1 MIDTKKMPVKA
12 LRPKDFSWAKWMAK
26 DIAPLGKK
34 ALAIIKRDHEEVKVI
49 PEAERTFENTVLL
62 LERGSKEGQRVRLAQ
77 FLMEVSPEKGVRE
90 AARKMAEDYSRKIV
104 DLIYDDG
111 VYKALKEYAAKKE
124 KLKGEKKKLFKDMM
138 RSYRRMGFDLPK
150 KKRETLKGNLK
161 KLSKLS
167 IAFQKN
173 INDYKDRITLTE
185 EEAKGLSE
193 RFLSGLKKDKK
204 GRYLVTLE
212 YPDIGPF
219 MENSPSDMKRKELA
233 DKSARKG
240 GLRNLSILS
249 EMIRLR
255 HKNAGLLEYKSF
267 AHYVIEDRMAKKPET
282 VMKLL
287 KSIVRKTE
295 KRAIKEKEEV
305 AKIKRQITGNKKA
318 RYEYYDGYYANQ
330 LKKKLFAVDNEKVR
344 EYFPFEKVKKGLF
357 DTYQKLFGVKFKQL
371 RGYPLWHKDAEL
383 YAVVEKGKIISYFL
397 MDLYP
402 REGKYGHACASEL
415 FFGRVEKERGKEV
428 YIAPAGCLVCNFP
441 KPTKKI
447 PSLLSHGE
455 METFFHEFGH
465 IMHLILS
472 KTRFASQSGFNVAWD
487 FVEAPSQ
494 MLENWTWDKKML
506 KRLSA
511 HYQTGQPLPDKLVNK
526 IIKAKKFMLASHY
539 VRQMFLSL
547 FDLKIHLKNQ
557 KRKLNEIYRSMI
569 KKMMGFDLPRN
580 QLMPAGFGH
589 IGGGG
594 YAAGYYS
601 YIWAEI
607 YAADLFTRFKK
618 EGLLNPKTGM
628 DYRKWILEEG
638 ASMEEMDLIKGFL
651 GRAPNNRAFL
661 KDIGVIK

>member
-1 MIDTKKMPVKA
+1 MEVKTYA
-12 LRPKDFSWAKWMAK
+12 PKDFSWTKWRAK
-26 DIAPLGKK
+26 DIAPLGKY
-34 ALAIIKRDHEEVKVI
+34 ALEAIKRDHEKVKATLK
-49 PEAERTFENTVLL
+49 AERTFENTVLL
-62 LERGSKEGQRVRLAQ
+62 LERGSKEGERVRLAQ
-77 FLMEVSPEKGVRE
+77 FLMEVSPDKGIRQ
-90 AARKMAEDYSRKIV
+90 AARKMAEDYSRRVV
-104 DLIYDDG
+104 DLIYDEG

-138 RSYRRMGFDLPK
+138 RSYKRMGFDLPK
-150 KKRETLKGNLK
+150 GKRQILKRNLK
-161 KLSKLS
+161 KLSKLG

-173 INDYKDRITLTE
+173 INDYKDQIALTKE
-185 EEAKGLSE
+185 ETKGLSE
-193 RFLSGLKKDKK
+193 HFLSGLKKDKA

-219 MENSPSDMKRKELA
+219 MENSPADKKRKELA
-233 DKSARKG
+233 DKNARKG
-240 GLRNLSILS
+240 GPKNLSILS

-255 HKNAGLLEYKSF
+255 YRNAKLLGYKSF
-267 AHYVIEDRMAKKPET
+267 AHYVIEDRLAKKPET

-287 KSIVRKTE
+287 KNIVGKTE
-295 KRAIKEKEEV
+295 KRAVKEKEEV

-357 DTYQKLFGVKFKQL
+357 ATYQKLFGVKFKRL
-371 RGYPLWHKDAEL
+371 HGYPLWHKDVEI
-383 YAVVEKGKIISYFL
+383 YAVAEKGKIISYFL

-415 FFGRVEKERGKEV
+415 VFGRVEKEKGREV
-428 YIAPAGCLVCNFP
+428 YIAPMGCLVCNFP
-441 KPTKKI
+441 RPSKEI
-447 PSLLSHGE
+447 PPLLSHGE
-455 METFFHEFGH
+455 VETFFHEFGH
-465 IMHLILS
+465 IMHLVLS

-494 MLENWTWDKKML
+494 MLENWTWDKRML

-511 HYQTGQPLPDKLVNK
+511 HYQTGKSLPDGLINK

-547 FDLKIHLKNQ
+547 FDMGIHLENQ
-557 KRKLNEIYRSMI
+557 KKKLNETYRSMI
-569 KKMMGFDLPRN
+569 KKMMGFDLPQN

-618 EGLLNPKTGM
+618 EGLLNPKTGR
-628 DYRKWILEEG
+628 DYRKWILEKG
-638 ASMEEMDLIKGFL
+638 ASMEEMDLIKEFL
-651 GRAPNNRAFL
+651 KRKPNNKAFL
-661 KDIGVIK
+661 KEIGVTK